1 MYRAVVVNLTNLRLL
16 SDGSYYLWNRIKI
29 DLIITKKL
37 EDLYFMASVKVS
49 KPDQFHHE
57 NKTWNRLLE
66 FFKQE
71 NTFLKN
77 RLSEVVDH
85 RTDKEFLALAEQFQ
99 NKFVLKDEYIDEL
112 RHDINEQND
121 NLLNANDIVSNN
133 KLFNRQE
140 KLRNEMEYFE
150 KDFNNL
156 KNEFNKYLSS
166 VL

>member
-1 MYRAVVVNLTNLRLL
+1 MAAV
-16 SDGSYYLWNRIKI
+16 KI
-29 DLIITKKL
+29 
-37 EDLYFMASVKVS
+37 S
-49 KPDQFHHE
+49 KPNQFQHE

-77 RLSEVVDH
+77 RLAEVVDH
-85 RTDKEFLALAEQFQ
+85 STDKEFLALAEQFQ
-99 NKFVLKDEYIDEL
+99 NKFVLKDVYIDEL
-112 RHDINEQND
+112 RHDINVQEQELD
-121 NLLNANDIVSNN
+121 NSTTTVPDN
-133 KLFNRQE
+133 KLIKRQE

-150 KDFNNL
+150 KEFNNL

>member
-1 MYRAVVVNLTNLRLL
+1 MVP
-16 SDGSYYLWNRIKI
+16 
-29 DLIITKKL
+29 
-37 EDLYFMASVKVS
+37 VKVS
-49 KPDQFHHE
+49 KPDQFQHE

-77 RLSEVVDH
+77 RLAEVVDH

-99 NKFVLKDEYIDEL
+99 NKFILKDEYIDEL
-112 RHDINEQND
+112 RHDLNIQDQDLIN
-121 NLLNANDIVSNN
+121 SNKIPVDA
-133 KLFNRQE
+133 KLIKKQE

-150 KDFNNL
+150 KDFSML
-156 KNEFNKYLSS
+156 KNEFNKYLSV

>member
-1 MYRAVVVNLTNLRLL
+1 MAAV
-16 SDGSYYLWNRIKI
+16 KI
-29 DLIITKKL
+29 
-37 EDLYFMASVKVS
+37 S
-49 KPDQFHHE
+49 KPNQFQHE

-77 RLSEVVDH
+77 RLAEVVDH
-85 RTDKEFLALAEQFQ
+85 STDKEFLALAEQFQ
-99 NKFVLKDEYIDEL
+99 NKFVLKDVYIDEL
-112 RHDINEQND
+112 RHDINVQEQELD
-121 NLLNANDIVSNN
+121 KSTTTIPDN
-133 KLFNRQE
+133 KLIKRQE

-150 KDFNNL
+150 KEFNNL

>member
-1 MYRAVVVNLTNLRLL
+1 MAPV
-16 SDGSYYLWNRIKI
+16 KI
-29 DLIITKKL
+29 
-37 EDLYFMASVKVS
+37 S

-57 NKTWNRLLE
+57 NKTWGRLLE

-85 RTDKEFLALAEQFQ
+85 SADKDFLALAEQFQ
-99 NKFVLKDEYIDEL
+99 NKFIIKDEIIDEL
-112 RHDINEQND
+112 RHDINLQNVD
-121 NLLNANDIVSNN
+121 MINSNDSLVDS
-133 KLFNRQE
+133 KLIKRQE

-150 KDFNNL
+150 KDFIQL

-166 VL
+166 RV